1 MQQRIVFILLFMLL
15 AGATAWGQI
24 DTSKTVREAKE
35 LPKSVRQMITQLNDD
50 KETPKNGIDEIEI
63 GGLVIDETISK
74 MGHDFYDK
82 FYSQWTSPEVD
93 FNYTIYIKEKP
104 VPGLGSIVTV
114 SVNDNEVVSQRIQ
127 PRAEMIEA
135 VAEYAHRRLQ
145 SYLLNYEDIQRQLSG
160 QDLSG
165 TGIY

>member
-1 MQQRIVFILLFMLL
+1 MRRIVFIAITIVLVGGHL
-15 AGATAWGQI
+15 AWGQS
-24 DTSKTVREAKE
+24 DSSRNVRQAKE
-35 LPKSVRQMITQLNDD
+35 LPKSVRQMITQLGDD
-50 KETPKNGIDEIEI
+50 KDKPANGVDEIEI

-114 SVNDNEVVSQRIQ
+114 SVNDNEVMSQRIQ

-145 SYLLNYEDIQRQLSG
+145 RYLLNYEDIQRQLSG